1 MGHIGLTTC
10 GLAKRGR
17 SGSSSNKRRLRSA
30 PRGSRSFQPNHRSKA
45 SFERLV
51 LVSGGSPHVL
61 PLKGREVDIGEDC
74 TRRLVDLFVLPGEYC
89 SQEVAILRVEAMP
102 EDGVTL
108 AVGQLVRV
116 DEWLVEDKE
125 PPVILEYVVF
135 IFHAK
140 P

>member
-1 MGHIGLTTC
+1 M
-10 GLAKRGR
+10 
-17 SGSSSNKRRLRSA
+17 
-30 PRGSRSFQPNHRSKA
+30 
-45 SFERLV
+45 
-51 LVSGGSPHVL
+51 

-74 TRRLVDLFVLPGEYC
+74 TSHLVNVFVLPDEYGG
-89 SQEVAILRVEAMP
+89 QEVAILRVEAMP

-125 PPVILEYVVF
+125 PPVILEYDVF

-140 P
+140 PY

>member
-1 MGHIGLTTC
+1 M
-10 GLAKRGR
+10 
-17 SGSSSNKRRLRSA
+17 
-30 PRGSRSFQPNHRSKA
+30 
-45 SFERLV
+45 
-51 LVSGGSPHVL
+51 
-61 PLKGREVDIGEDC
+61 PLKGREVDIGEDR

-108 AVGQLVRV
+108 AIGQLVRV